1 MSVKSVS
8 GGEEG
13 VAEESVERK
22 AGRLLFIGLPVTKLD
37 KRWRQ
42 LLREVRPG
50 GVILF
55 GRNVESP
62 AQVALL
68 NAQIRDAVGSD
79 VFIGIDQ
86 EGGLVDRFRH
96 ICEPMPSA
104 KSVRNAGR
112 TELAEKFGQLSARL
126 LRLLGFNINFAPV
139 LDLGGGNDDNGLRA
153 RTFGDDPGTVSR
165 LAGAYVDGLQ
175 KGGVIAC
182 GKHFPGL
189 GGSCVDSHRRLPI
202 VQHTWEE
209 IFERDL
215 VPFMDLMFHRP
226 GEHLQTLM
234 VSHAA
239 FPDVSEFLQAWFRRT
254 SDLPT
259 LDGLHRLPATISGN
273 VVMRLLRQVLK
284 FDGLVITDDMEM
296 GAVVQTLSVAE
307 ASLRAI
313 EAGSD
318 MVLICEQE
326 ANFVAARDL
335 IVEAINEK
343 RLSVRALNAATRRME
358 HALSLASEPESFDE
372 DEFQTVSHD
381 IAELKRALK
390 AAEENEEYAPL
401 YGTEEGD
408 ERRSTNF
415 GSDEA
420 APAATVDPGAVDS
433 SALDTES
440 KLIH

>member
-1 MSVKSVS
+1 MSLKIGS
-8 GGEEG
+8 GGTEETL
-13 VAEESVERK
+13 ERK

-42 LLREVRPG
+42 LLGEVQPG

-62 AQVALL
+62 SQVALL
-68 NAQIRDAVGSD
+68 NAQIRDAVGGR
-79 VFIGIDQ
+79 VLVGIDQ
-86 EGGLVDRFRH
+86 EGGLVDRFRT

-104 KSVRNAGR
+104 KAVRNAGR
-112 TELAEKFGQLSARL
+112 TELAHKFGSLSARA
-126 LRLLGFNINFAPV
+126 LRLMGFNINFAPV
-139 LDLGGGNDDNGLRA
+139 LDLGGGNQENGLRG
-153 RTFGDDPGTVSR
+153 RTFGNDAGTVSR
-165 LAGAYVDGLQ
+165 LAGAYLDGMQ
-175 KGGVIAC
+175 TSGIVGC

-189 GGSCVDSHRRLPI
+189 GGSSVDSHRRLPI
-202 VQHTWEE
+202 VVHTWEE

-226 GEHLQTLM
+226 GERLHSVM

-239 FPDVSEFLQAWFRRT
+239 FPDVSEFMQAWFKRT

-259 LDGLHRLPATISGN
+259 LEGLHQLPATISGN
-273 VVMRLLRQVLK
+273 VVLRLLRQVLK

-318 MVLICEQE
+318 MVLICEHE
-326 ANFVAARDL
+326 SNFVAARDL
-335 IVEAINEK
+335 IVKAVEDE
-343 RLSVRALNAATRRME
+343 RLSVRALNAAARRTE
-358 HALSLASEPESFDE
+358 RLLQLAAEPESFDE
-372 DEFQTVSHD
+372 DEFQVVSRD
-381 IAELKRALK
+381 IGELKRALK
-390 AAEENEEYAPL
+390 AAEEDEEYAPL

-408 ERRSTNF
+408 SRHSSNF
-415 GSDEA
+415 
-420 APAATVDPGAVDS
+420 
-433 SALDTES
+433 
-440 KLIH
+440 